1 MRSHTPALLAVTLMG
16 GLAMSTFAVAQ
27 TGTRALPVSPPGS
40 EDVTNPGATD
50 SMHGL
55 RSGPNNVTTG
65 AGPSASGT
73 LPRPVIGGEDATNPG
88 NTDSMHGRR
97 SGPSR

>member
-1 MRSHTPALLAVTLMG
+1 MRSHTPALLALTLMG
-16 GLAMSTFAVAQ
+16 GLAMSSLALAQ

-50 SMHGL
+50 SMHG
-55 RSGPNNVTTG
+55 
-65 AGPSASGT
+65 
-73 LPRPVIGGEDATNPG
+73 
-88 NTDSMHGRR
+88 RR

>member
-1 MRSHTPALLAVTLMG
+1 MRSHTPALLALTLMG
-16 GLAMSTFAVAQ
+16 GLAMSSLALAQ

-55 RSGPNNVTTG
+55 RTGPNSVTTG
-65 AGPSASGT
+65 AGPSAAST
-73 LPRPVIGGEDATNPG
+73 LPRP
-88 NTDSMHGRR
+88 
-97 SGPSR
+97 